1 MTTNTAPKEL
11 RPPMIFPTRTGW
23 RAQFSRAAHAAAL
36 AVVALALAPHPV
48 QARVWF
54 SIGWPF
60 PSYYPGPG
68 PYYNYPAPYASAPP
82 QDYYYPPAEYPAAGA
97 YPPPSGP
104 SPSAYTPPAYD
115 PSYNYPAPYASAP
128 PQDYYY
134 PPAEYPAAGAYPPPS
149 GPSPSAYTPPAYD
162 PSYNQP
168 YNPPAGWTARPAIGT
183 PPADAAAPA
192 IKPRVT
198 YTNKPAFI
206 NSAGQTCREYKT
218 TGAGAG
224 RAGDVLGTACKAA
237 DGQWR
242 VVN

>member
-1 MTTNTAPKEL
+1 
-11 RPPMIFPTRTGW
+11 MIFPTRTGW

-115 PSYNYPAPYASAP
+115 PSYN
-128 PQDYYY
+128 
-134 PPAEYPAAGAYPPPS
+134 
-149 GPSPSAYTPPAYD
+149 
-162 PSYNQP
+162 QP

-192 IKPRVT
+192 IKLRVT